1 MSTIAVNAITDANDG
16 NTTTINGVTPNSA
29 NVVGKNLIINGAM
42 QIAQRGTS
50 TTGVT
55 AYGYHTVDRFTQ
67 HFVNCGTWTIS
78 QDTDSPDGFSNSLK
92 LDCTTADASP
102 AASDRV
108 GIQQRIEGQTLQQLA
123 KGTTSAKSV
132 TMSFWIKSN
141 KTGDIQVNLY
151 DLDNTR
157 QIGNTVTINS
167 AATWEKK
174 SITFAGDTTGAFD
187 NDNNLSLI
195 IEWWLDAGTD
205 YSSGA
210 VPTSWETVND
220 ADRAAGVTLA
230 LADSTSN
237 YINITGV
244 QLEVGESATE
254 FEHRPYTT
262 EVQLCERYYRRT
274 GVIRFLT
281 MGRFNQST
289 GQVYDWW
296 VLSPA
301 MRAAPTATTDGNFK
315 ATSGYTGELLVTTT
329 DVKGIRLVS
338 TRNASASQILYANE
352 GELFID
358 AEL

>member
-50 TTGVT
+50 FTADNVYTLDRWISTDGSGGTPARTTTQETFSLGQTDVPNAHYYLKHNQTGASTNGNAKLQQKVEDVT
-55 AYGYHTVDRFTQ
+55 RFDGTTVTFSFYAKADSPLTVDVRLIQNF
-67 HFVNCGTWTIS
+67 GTGG
-78 QDTDSPDGFSNSLK
+78 SPS
-92 LDCTTADASP
+92 T
-102 AASDRV
+102 
-108 GIQQRIEGQTLQQLA
+108 
-123 KGTTSAKSV
+123 SV
-132 TMSFWIKSN
+132 TVTETGISIGTSWN
-141 KTGDIQVNLY
+141 KY
-151 DLDNTR
+151 
-157 QIGNTVTINS
+157 TVTKTLGS
-167 AATWEKK
+167 
-174 SITFAGDTTGAFD
+174 
-187 NDNNLSLI
+187 LSGKTL
-195 IEWWLDAGTD
+195 GTD
-205 YSSGA
+205 GEH
-210 VPTSWETVND
+210 TSYLDVIVDFKETSTFIFE
-220 ADRAAGVTLA
+220 ATLF
-230 LADSTSN
+230 
-237 YINITGV
+237 
-244 QLEVGESATE
+244 QLEKGLSATE